1 MNASADLDLNGSS
14 LLVNSGTYDFLTDAS
29 IDTTGSSMVRNNPAG
44 IIEKT
49 AGSGTSTIEGPLTN
63 DGTIRV
69 SSGTL
74 DLAGV
79 VSRQGALDISGG
91 TLEAGAQVSRQ
102 QSLDFVDGAGT
113 LSLDNASSF
122 HATISHFSGSAEI
135 DIAGFDDLSQILFHA
150 SANGQGGTLTITD
163 GANHSKRQP
172 ALCRRRPVH
181 GQLPALVW
189 PQRRGDNRAH
199 SGLARAP
206 RGREIEVWTPQIS
219 LQPVL

>member
-1 MNASADLDLNGSS
+1 
-14 LLVNSGTYDFLTDAS
+14 
-29 IDTTGSSMVRNNPAG
+29 MVRNNPAG
-44 IIEKT
+44 VIEKT

-63 DGTIRV
+63 DGTIQV

-79 VSRQGALDISGG
+79 ISRQGALDILTGG

-135 DIAGFDDLSQILFHA
+135 DLAGFDDMSQILFHA
-150 SANGQGGTLTITD
+150 SASGQGGTLTITD
-163 GANHSKRQP
+163 GTNHSNANLHFAGGGLSTGSFQLSSGPNGEVITART
-172 ALCRRRPVH
+172 PV
-181 GQLPALVW
+181 
-189 PQRRGDNRAH
+189 
-199 SGLARAP
+199 
-206 RGREIEVWTPQIS
+206 
-219 LQPVL
+219 